1 VVHVNVG
8 NIDMTQLRGVS
19 DKGVGF
25 VKELIGTVIG
35 NQSLQREGEAQQDR
49 ASEEL
54 KALRKQAE
62 AQAKEAVGDVTDNP
76 DLKREGDAQEAKGEA
91 EREATQARAEAKA
104 HEVKA
109 KEKELEQEAAEEA
122 K

>member
-1 VVHVNVG
+1 MG
-8 NIDMTQLRGVS
+8 AFEEA
-19 DKGVGF
+19 KGK
-25 VKELIGTVIG
+25 VK
-35 NQSLQREGEAQQDR
+35 Q
-49 ASEEL
+49 
-54 KALRKQAE
+54 
-62 AQAKEAVGDVTDNP
+62 AVGDVTDNP

-91 EREATQARAEAKA
+91 EREATQAQAEAKA